1 MFHCWAWWK
10 YLKQYSEFISIK
22 INFHKHVVTLK
33 TMSLLNETNRLKYE
47 AVRSCVKLCYKIDY
61 DRIYILGPAHLCLH
75 VRSLGSPTLNTHN
88 FAISWWIFKIR
99 APFFHYWQELS
110 EYVFH
115 LYVAIMVSELR
126 LFLWSQLPETFS
138 ELFLQH

>member
-1 MFHCWAWWK
+1 MFYCWAWWK
-10 YLKQYSEFISIK
+10 YLKQYSEFIFIK

-47 AVRSCVKLCYKIDY
+47 AVRSCVKLCYRIKY
-61 DRIYILGPAHLCLH
+61 DLGPSA
-75 VRSLGSPTLNTHN
+75 SLLACKIFGKRCPTLNTHN

-126 LFLWSQLPETFS
+126 LFLWSQLPETLS
-138 ELFLQH
+138 ELFPQH